1 VRIALVLLLALV
13 ACGGKKKQKRTGDA
27 APVIVVPAPVYDGG
41 APGAATDEVEP
52 NDSADVATPLAIG
65 GSVRGKIDPDA
76 DADFYRI
83 EVTQVGALTVTTS
96 LVDADLT
103 LDIEDAGGTT
113 IAKSDRGA
121 ARVREGVP
129 NLGVQPGRYTVIVR
143 KKPPP
148 VKKQPR
154 AKKGTPPPAPAP
166 GPAVSYEVTA
176 SLAAPGANAER
187 EPDDDRGTANDLI
200 VGDTAQGFIGW
211 SGDVDLWKLS
221 VETLSSKNSI
231 DIEVGGVEG
240 VALIVE
246 LADGVGQ
253 PLLVRRVP
261 KSSPVVIK
269 HVMPVVP
276 SGAPPFHY
284 LTIKGDKSNPETH
297 YTLRVKANPVEP
309 DQEAEPNDTPEK
321 AMAFPADRK
330 GVQGNWTAGDTDCY
344 AIAADVNP
352 RTFEIELDPAE
363 VDLAL
368 DLLVDGKVIAKSE
381 NKGKGTVEKLA
392 GAVPPNAKAVIRIRA
407 AADATGEGGYELTVR
422 EGPGAAGPP

>member
-1 VRIALVLLLALV
+1 MRVALVAAVLALV
-13 ACGGKKKQKRTGDA
+13 ACSGKKKQKRTGDA

-41 APGAATDEVEP
+41 APGTATDEVEP
-52 NDSADVATPLAIG
+52 NDSSDVATPLAIG

-76 DADFYRI
+76 DADFYRV
-83 EVTQVGALTVTTS
+83 EVTQAGALTVTTS

-103 LDIEDAGGTT
+103 LDIEDAGGTI

-121 ARVREGVP
+121 ARIREGVP

-148 VKKQPR
+148 
-154 AKKGTPPPAPAP
+154 AKKTPKPKKGAPPPPAPVP
-166 GPAVSYEVTA
+166 GPPVSYEVTA
-176 SLAAPGANAER
+176 SLAAPAPNVER

-200 VGDTAQGFIGW
+200 VGDTVQGFVGW
-211 SGDVDLWKLS
+211 TGDVDLWKLS

-231 DIEVGGVEG
+231 DIEVGSVEG
-240 VALIVE
+240 VALTVE

-253 PLLVRRVP
+253 PLLVRKVP

-284 LTIKGDKSNPETH
+284 LTVKGDKSNPETH
-297 YTLRVKANPVEP
+297 YTLRVKANPVEN

-321 AMAFPADRK
+321 AMAFPSDRK
-330 GVQGNWTAGDTDCY
+330 GVQGHWSAGDTDCY
-344 AIAADVNP
+344 AIAADVAP

-368 DLLVDGKVIAKSE
+368 DLLVDGKVVAKSE
-381 NKGKGTVEKLA
+381 TAGKGTKEKLS
-392 GAVPPNAKAVIRIRA
+392 GAVPANAKGVIRIRA
-407 AADATGEGGYELTVR
+407 AADATGEGGYELVVR
-422 EGPGAAGPP
+422 EGAAGPP